1 LDSRSV
7 SGRTDIKA
15 GIEDREWKPA
25 LSAVEGIEFQYGY
38 PQSSIFDPRFSLAW
52 QGQTVSFLRIEHLY
66 KTFNRV
72 VAVNRLNLE
81 IREGEFFTLL
91 GSSGCGKTT
100 TLRLVGGLEKPDGG
114 EIHLGDRCLVSE
126 SRRLFIKPEKR
137 DMGMVFQ
144 SYALWPHMTVFEN
157 VVYPLKL
164 RGIRGR
170 EAEKKVGE
178 VLGLVGL
185 GGLQDRPAPALSGG
199 QQQRVALARALVFSP
214 RVLLLDEPLSNL
226 DAQLREEMR
235 RELKGLQQRLG
246 ITVLF
251 VTHDQIEAL
260 SLSDR
265 IAIMKIG
272 ELQQVGSPEEVYYHP
287 GTPFVRDFLGKTFLL
302 PGKILGIGD
311 QHINVAIQQFDTSPL
326 SIQRSNLSAT
336 GNGLA
341 GVGQSVMVAIR
352 PEQVELWAKAPEGKP
367 NMVPANLQS
376 VQFLGDRYEYTV
388 ALGSETRVLVSPASR
403 HLRAGE
409 RIYLELKS
417 EGITLWPRET

>member
-1 LDSRSV
+1 
-7 SGRTDIKA
+7 
-15 GIEDREWKPA
+15 
-25 LSAVEGIEFQYGY
+25 
-38 PQSSIFDPRFSLAW
+38 
-52 QGQTVSFLRIEHLY
+52 VSFLRIQNLY
-66 KTFNRV
+66 KIFDRV
-72 VAVNRLNLE
+72 VAVNHINLE
-81 IREGEFFTLL
+81 VAEGEFFTLL

-100 TLRLVGGLEKPDGG
+100 TLRMVGGLEKPDGG

-126 SRRLFIKPEKR
+126 SKRLFIKPEKR

-164 RGIRGR
+164 RGIKGR
-170 EAEKKVGE
+170 EAEKKVAE
-178 VLGLVGL
+178 VLELVGL
-185 GGLQDRPAPALSGG
+185 AGLEERPAPALSGG

-235 RELKGLQQRLG
+235 RELKSLQQRLG

-265 IAIMKIG
+265 IAIMQKG
-272 ELQQVGSPEEVYYHP
+272 QLEQVGGPEDVYYHP
-287 GTPFVRDFLGKTFLL
+287 ATPFVRDFLGKTFLL
-302 PGKILGIGD
+302 PGKILGIAD
-311 QHINVAIQQFDTSPL
+311 QQINVAIQQFDASPL
-326 SIQRSNLSAT
+326 SIQRSNLSAS
-336 GNGLA
+336 GNGLT

-352 PEQVELWAKAPEGKP
+352 PEQIELWAKAPEGKL
-367 NMVPANLQS
+367 NMVPANLRS

-403 HLRAGE
+403 YLRAGE
-409 RIYLELKS
+409 KIYLELKS

>member
-1 LDSRSV
+1 M
-7 SGRTDIKA
+7 
-15 GIEDREWKPA
+15 
-25 LSAVEGIEFQYGY
+25 
-38 PQSSIFDPRFSLAW
+38 
-52 QGQTVSFLRIEHLY
+52 SFLRIQSLY

-81 IREGEFFTLL
+81 VREGEFFTLL

-100 TLRLVGGLEKPDGG
+100 TLRLVGGLERPDGG

-126 SRRLFIKPEKR
+126 SKRLFVKPEKR

-164 RGIRGR
+164 RGIRGQ
-170 EAEKKVGE
+170 EAENKVAE

-185 GGLQDRPAPALSGG
+185 AGLQDRPAPALSGG

-265 IAIMKIG
+265 IAIMQTG
-272 ELQQVGSPEEVYYHP
+272 QLEQVGNPEEVYYHP
-287 GTPFVRDFLGKTFLL
+287 ATPFVRDFLGKTFLL
-302 PGKILGIGD
+302 PGKILGIVD
-311 QHINVAIQQFDTSPL
+311 QQVNVAIQQFDAAPL
-326 SIQRSNLSAT
+326 SIQRTNLSAS
-336 GNGLA
+336 GNGLT

-352 PEQVELWAKAPEGKP
+352 PEQVELWAKAPEGKL

-403 HLRAGE
+403 DLRAGE
-409 RIYLELKS
+409 KIYLELKS
-417 EGITLWPRET
+417 EGITLWPREA